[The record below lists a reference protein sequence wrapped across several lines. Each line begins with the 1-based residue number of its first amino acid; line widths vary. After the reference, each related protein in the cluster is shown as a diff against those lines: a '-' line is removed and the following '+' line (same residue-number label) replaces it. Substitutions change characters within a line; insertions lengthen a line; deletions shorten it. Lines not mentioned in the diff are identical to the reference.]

1 MLKKLAMAGIII
13 CLTLGTSLAAAAPDS
28 LFSWSQTPTT
38 LTFYGQSTF
47 VLTHGETKII
57 IDPWLSGSPWKAA
70 TADEIDAQYI
80 LISHAHGDH
89 IGDAA
94 AIAKRTGAKVVSTS
108 EITRMLG
115 EQGVGNLQPMS
126 IGGKRN
132 FEFGSVKLTNAVH
145 GSGVP
150 GGQAAGFIITFFGK
164 VIYFAGDTALFG
176 DMTYIGKANLDYAL
190 LPIGDN
196 YTMGP
201 EDASEAVGLL
211 HPKKVIP
218 MHYNSN
224 PFIKQNPDEFKKMVE
239 SRYGIPVLIMNPG
252 ATITL

>member
-1 MLKKLAMAGIII
+1 MFRKIIMLGIIV
-13 CLTLGTSLAAAAPDS
+13 CLTMGASISAAAPDN
-28 LFSWSQTPTT
+28 LFSWAQAPTT

-47 VLTHGETKII
+47 VLTHGDTKVL
-57 IDPWLSGSPWKAA
+57 IDPWFTGSPWKVA

-80 LISHAHGDH
+80 LVSHAHGDH

-94 AIAKRTGAKVVSTS
+94 AIAKKTGAKVVSTA

-115 EQGVGNLQPMS
+115 EQGVANTQPMS

-145 GSGVP
+145 GSGVA
-150 GGQAAGFIITFFGK
+150 GGQAAGFIITFYGK
-164 VIYFAGDTALFG
+164 VLYFAGDTALFG
-176 DMTYIGKANLDYAL
+176 DMAYIGKANLDYAL

-201 EDASEAVGLL
+201 EDATEAVGLL

-224 PFIKQNPDEFKKMVE
+224 PMIKQNPEEFKKMVE
-239 SRYGIPVLIMNPG
+239 SRYGTPVLIMNPG
-252 ATITL
+252 TTITL